1 MKAEDYKNLITE
13 MVSHPDNA
21 AETATKLI
29 DLVKEDS
36 EIFENLS
43 NKVNSQSQKIR
54 DLQDTNTKLFLSVT
68 GQSDDDDD
76 DENSFDSMSFDDF
89 AKGILAPGKE

>member
-29 DLVKEDS
+29 DMVKEDS
-36 EIFENLS
+36 EIFESLT
-43 NKVNSQSQKIR
+43 NKVSSQDQKIR
-54 DLQDTNTKLFLSVT
+54 DLQDSNTKLFLSVT
-68 GQSDDDDD
+68 GQSCDNDD
-76 DENSFDSMSFDDF
+76 DEEFFDSMSFDEF

>member
-13 MVSHPDNA
+13 MVSHPDTA

-68 GQSDDDDD
+68 GQADDDDD
-76 DENSFDSMSFDDF
+76 DEKSFDTMSFDEF

>member
-29 DLVKEDS
+29 DMVKEDS
-36 EIFENLS
+36 EIFENLT
-43 NKVNSQSQKIR
+43 NKVNSQDQKIR

-68 GQSDDDDD
+68 GQSDDDGA
-76 DENSFDSMSFDDF
+76 DEKFDNLSLDEF
-89 AKGILAPGKE
+89 AKGLLSPGKE

>member
-29 DLVKEDS
+29 DMVKEDS
-36 EIFENLS
+36 EIFESLT
-43 NKVNSQSQKIR
+43 NKVSSQDQKIR
-54 DLQDTNTKLFLSVT
+54 DLQDSNTKLFLSVT
-68 GQSDDDDD
+68 GQSDDNDD
-76 DENSFDSMSFDDF
+76 DEEFFDNMSFDEF

>member
-1 MKAEDYKNLITE
+1 MKSEDYKNLITE

-36 EIFENLS
+36 EIFETLTNKLS
-43 NKVNSQSQKIR
+43 SQDKKIR

-76 DENSFDSMSFDDF
+76 DEDSFDNMSFDEF

>member
-1 MKAEDYKNLITE
+1 MKAEDYKSLITE
-13 MVSHPDNA
+13 IVSHPDSA

-36 EIFENLS
+36 EIFDNLT
-43 NKVNSQSQKIR
+43 NKVSSQEQKIR

-76 DENSFDSMSFDDF
+76 EEKFFDDLSLDDF
-89 AKGILAPGKE
+89 AKGLLAPGKE

>member
-1 MKAEDYKNLITE
+1 MKTEDYKILITE

-21 AETATKLI
+21 AETATRLM
-29 DLVKEDS
+29 DMVKEDS
-36 EIFENLS
+36 EIFENLT
-43 NKVNSQSQKIR
+43 NKVSSQDQKIR

-76 DENSFDSMSFDDF
+76 EEKLFDNLSLDDF
-89 AKGILAPGKE
+89 AKGMLDPGKE

>member
-29 DLVKEDS
+29 DMVKEDS
-36 EIFENLS
+36 EIFENLT
-43 NKVNSQSQKIR
+43 NKVSSQDQKIR

-76 DENSFDSMSFDDF
+76 DEKFDNLSLDEF
-89 AKGILAPGKE
+89 AKGLLSPGKE

>member
-29 DLVKEDS
+29 DMVNEDS
-36 EIFENLS
+36 EIFESLT
-43 NKVNSQSQKIR
+43 NKVSSQDKKIR
-54 DLQDTNTKLFLSVT
+54 DLQDSNTKLFLSVT

-76 DENSFDSMSFDDF
+76 EDSFDNMSFDEF
-89 AKGILAPGKE
+89 AKGILTPGKE

>member
-1 MKAEDYKNLITE
+1 MKAEDYKKLITE

-76 DENSFDSMSFDDF
+76 DEDSFDNMSFDEF

>member
-21 AETATKLI
+21 ADTATKLI
-29 DLVKEDS
+29 ELVKEDS
-36 EIFENLS
+36 EIFENLT
-43 NKVNSQSQKIR
+43 NKVSSQDKKIR

-68 GQSDDDDD
+68 GQSDDNDDD
-76 DENSFDSMSFDDF
+76 DNLLDNMSFDEF
-89 AKGILAPGKE
+89 AKGLLSPGKE